1 MPCIKNESP
10 NAFSDEVGDVVGTAV
25 FVCFDGEKK
34 RSLGLQFAGFIATGR
49 ELAAVG
55 EQVGDDTTV
64 SYGTADRPR
73 TDGV

>member
-1 MPCIKNESP
+1 MPCIENEGP

-34 RSLGLQFAGFIATGR
+34 RSLGLLFAGFIATCR

-55 EQVGDDTTV
+55 EQVGYDTSV
-64 SYGTADRPR
+64 SYGTADSTRA
-73 TDGV
+73 DGV